1 MKIESLYV
9 EHQRRYAR
17 THLPPDFA
25 RSVIEEARR
34 NAGVAGLAVRLRLIA
49 ITGALCVMGAISMHW
64 LQMQHTEQQ
73 NLQPGRRPPSKS
85 GCSRNRYEGKRP
97 GRTRYGRPV
106 CSRTVRRSM
115 DAAHAPGASAPLGR
129 WESSARL
136 SIRASCRR
144 PYRGARHGSSAVP
157 VLQGIRRLVRRRFAS
172 RWRY

>member
-73 NLQPGRRPPSKS
+73 NLQTWATTAEQIRVL
-85 GCSRNRYEGKRP
+85 E
-97 GRTRYGRPV
+97 
-106 CSRTVRRSM
+106 
-115 DAAHAPGASAPLGR
+115 
-129 WESSARL
+129 ES
-136 SIRASCRR
+136 I
-144 PYRGARHGSSAVP
+144 
-157 VLQGIRRLVRRRFAS
+157 
-172 RWRY
+172 